1 MSSPM
6 AEIAKWIDRNFDLE
20 YVTVTDFPLFP
31 FGRMVTDRKGQSMV
45 VYYDIMTGR
54 VAYTFPDGDPKV
66 TQV

>member
-1 MSSPM
+1 MSDP
-6 AEIAKWIDRNFDLE
+6 AKAVAAWIKENFELGA
-20 YVTVTDFPLFP
+20 VTITDFPLFP
-31 FGRMVTDRKGQSMV
+31 FGRMVTDRQGQSMV

>member
-1 MSSPM
+1 MSDP
-6 AEIAKWIDRNFDLE
+6 AKAVAAWIKENFE
-20 YVTVTDFPLFP
+20 PGAIKVTDFPAFP
-31 FGRMVTDRKGQSMV
+31 YGKLITDRKGQSMV